1 MTSVGTTRAGEH
13 RTETVGVRVWI
24 LAIAVASVLLS
35 QSVNFPAKSFMIL
48 ACGLAVISEVGARAR
63 NLVELNLP
71 VYLWLSMMC
80 LSLLWSVRL
89 EESIQANLLWAV
101 GFILGYLCLRKG
113 RQGRLATIVGSTIAV
128 LANLA
133 FQMLRPTEATTFLA
147 GSEQWRG
154 VMPHKQLLGLLAGVN
169 LVLLIGELVEEHCL
183 SRFTATLMLL
193 PPVVVLYKSQSA
205 TATVALLGA
214 AIFSSLFAYTGRHRV
229 LKWSAV
235 LATGIGTAFY
245 FWGTQDDPASIIAS
259 VAGRN
264 SSLTGRTEIWAQAI
278 DVGMRRPW
286 AGYGTNALWK
296 GEGLGFHQG
305 PLDPFSE
312 GIRGVVGYG
321 VSSAHG
327 AIFEMFLGVGLIGLG
342 IFAIVLIDVSLTIRK
357 KFRMPSPG
365 AFSYCIFALYVG
377 LNFVSESYILYPV
390 GSFMVSLIVFQP
402 KTSVQL
408 LLGPV
413 SSDESIVLERAVL
426 RA

>member
-1 MTSVGTTRAGEH
+1 MTSDRTTRAVEH
-13 RTETVGVRVWI
+13 RTEPMGIRGWI
-24 LAIAVASVLLS
+24 LAIAVTSTLLS
-35 QSVNFPAKSFMIL
+35 QSVNFPAGTFMML
-48 ACGLAVISEVGARAR
+48 ACGLAIISEVGARAR
-63 NLVELNLP
+63 NLVELSLP
-71 VYLWLSMMC
+71 VSLWLSMMC
-80 LSLLWSVRL
+80 ISLLWSVRFK
-89 EESIQANLLWAV
+89 ESLQANLLWTV
-101 GFILGYLCLRKG
+101 GFVLGYICLRKG
-113 RQGRLATIVGSTIAV
+113 RQGRLAIIIGSTIAV

-133 FQMLRPTEATTFLA
+133 FQILRPAAATTFLA
-147 GSEQWRG
+147 QSEQWRG

-169 LVLLIGELVEEHCL
+169 LVLLIGEFVEEHCL
-183 SRFTATLMLL
+183 SRFRVALL
-193 PPVVVLYKSQSA
+193 VLPSVLLLYKSQSA

-214 AIFSSLFAYTGRHRV
+214 VIFTVLFAYTGRHRV
-229 LKWSAV
+229 LKWCALLATALAAV
-235 LATGIGTAFY
+235 LY
-245 FWGTQDDPASIIAS
+245 FWRTQNDTASIITN

-264 SSLTGRTEIWAQAI
+264 ASLTGRTEIWAQAI
-278 DVGMRRPW
+278 NVGMRRPW
-286 AGYGTNALWK
+286 AGYGANALWK

-342 IFAIVLIDVSLTIRK
+342 IFAIALIDVGLTIRK

-365 AFSYCIFALYVG
+365 AFSYCIFAVYVG
-377 LNFVSESYILYPV
+377 MNFVSESYILYPV

-408 LLGPV
+408 RLGPV
-413 SSDESIVLERAVL
+413 SSDKSIVLERAVL